1 LSKDELEGKGLFVGC
16 KAKGDRRQQLEGQIE
31 VWEALVEKLGE
42 IDSE

>member
-1 LSKDELEGKGLFVGC
+1 LSKDELEGKGLFFGC